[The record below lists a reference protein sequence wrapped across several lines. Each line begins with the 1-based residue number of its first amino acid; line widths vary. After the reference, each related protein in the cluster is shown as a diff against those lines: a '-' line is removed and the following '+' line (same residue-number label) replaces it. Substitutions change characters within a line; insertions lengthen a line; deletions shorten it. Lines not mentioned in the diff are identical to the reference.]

1 MTGLIWIRYFAEL
14 CMYFGCALAFPK
26 AFRAGIDPLIT
37 ALVLSLSI
45 TMASF
50 VSEKGHDKLRFLAL
64 LIPAAY
70 MGFMCRS
77 LGDVLIMIPAAVYT
91 VFVIIRDV
99 HSMDYYGYLW
109 IFKRIM
115 TGAAVLFVCLLLAET
130 AFKAEGIIDA
140 GALLKFGIV
149 YALLGMI
156 LLKALRLGED
166 LKKQS
171 WVIQIRELLV
181 PAALVV
187 AVAFGLLGGGSLK
200 ELLHNGL
207 ILLLTPLVML
217 VDLVASGDD
226 GEYNKKR
233 MEAEEAANSESQ
245 GGAIT
250 GVRVTPEVEQVIE
263 EASDRSWVFAV
274 ILIVVLT
281 VLMIALVMSVK
292 KIRENANEKIYIVES
307 LEEERK
313 RKKTIVK
320 RSGGEKIRGIYRSF
334 LKKTMMH
341 GVKITGNM
349 TSQEINGEAADAL
362 SDAVSAESLRQLY
375 LSARYDENADIS
387 EKDVK
392 RAAEMLKN
400 IYV

>member
-1 MTGLIWIRYFAEL
+1 
-14 CMYFGCALAFPK
+14 
-26 AFRAGIDPLIT
+26 
-37 ALVLSLSI
+37 
-45 TMASF
+45 
-50 VSEKGHDKLRFLAL
+50 
-64 LIPAAY
+64 
-70 MGFMCRS
+70 
-77 LGDVLIMIPAAVYT
+77 MIPAAVYT
-91 VFVIIRDV
+91 VFVIIRDA
-99 HSMDYYGYLW
+99 HSMDYYGCLW
-109 IFKRIM
+109 IFKRVM
-115 TGAAVLFVCLLLAET
+115 TGAAVLFVCLLLAEE
-130 AFKAEGIIDA
+130 AFNRTGRIEGSIDA
-140 GALLKFGIV
+140 GSLLKFGIV
-149 YALLGMI
+149 YALMGMI

-171 WVIQIRELLV
+171 WIIQIRELLM

-187 AVAFGLLGGGSLK
+187 AVAFAFLGGGSLK

-207 ILLLTPLVML
+207 SLLLTPLVML
-217 VDLVASGDD
+217 ADLLTSHDD

-233 MEAEEAANSESQ
+233 MEAEETANSESQ

-250 GVRVTPEVEQVIE
+250 GVRVTPEATQVIE
-263 EASDRSWVFAV
+263 ETPDRSWVFAV

-292 KIRENANEKIYIVES
+292 KIRENADEKTYIVES

-313 RKKTIVK
+313 RKKTTVK
-320 RSGGEKIRGIYRSF
+320 RSGAEKIRGIYRSF

-362 SDAVSAESLRQLY
+362 SDAASAESLRQLY

-392 RAAEMLKN
+392 HAGELAKK